1 MKDLNELI
9 LVLGGSSSGKSAF
22 AESLSCAS
30 ENNYYLATMKRP
42 DIRDAYYHEIMKRIE
57 THRKSRE
64 GKGFITLEI
73 ERDIEAE
80 AKKAIEGRADL
91 ILLESLSSLLSNEM
105 FNEDIVLN
113 ERSCEEKIF
122 AAIEL
127 LLKKTGRLVIVSDEI
142 FSDGIIYEEPA
153 SMYQRCLSALH
164 EKIAKEAA
172 AVYEVYYGIPRRLK

>member
-42 DIRDAYYHEIMKRIE
+42 DIRDAYYNEIMKRIE
-57 THRKSRE
+57 THRKNRE

-73 ERDIEAE
+73 ERDIETEAE
-80 AKKAIEGRADL
+80 KAIEGRADL

-142 FSDGIIYEEPA
+142 FSDGIIYEEPVL
-153 SMYQRCLSALH
+153 MYLRCLSALH

-172 AVYEVYYGIPRRLK
+172 EVYEVYYGIPRRLK